1 MYRVRVIYI
10 KDMIQEKK
18 KLLKQRLIIVSSPL
32 VRGWYRECYFKG
44 WGGGISGM
52 FLFFFDFGGFR
63 EDLIGWT
70 TWHRWPMTLMCM
82 CAPSFLFFSFRS
94 KKERTK
100 EQKKCRNWGAAVGF
114 SHFTLQTSVDFSI
127 PTPWSTGLSQWQKT
141 HRIVAREENSKNKKF
156 KQRFNWFVKFVEPK
170 GPGLKAL

>member
-82 CAPSFLFFSFRS
+82 CAPSFLFFFVSF
-94 KKERTK
+94 KKRENKRT
-100 EQKKCRNWGAAVGF
+100 EQRNWDCCCRF
-114 SHFTLQTSVDFSI
+114 FTLHTSNECGLFNTDPLINGAFSM
-127 PTPWSTGLSQWQKT
+127 T
-141 HRIVAREENSKNKKF
+141 ENPPHCGAWRKF
-156 KQRFNWFVKFVEPK
+156 KKQKIQTEIQLIRKIC
-170 GPGLKAL
+170 GT